1 MIRVTLEMVSARGP
15 AHDRLL
21 GVGWIAND
29 GGNTAAGTLYEAVF
43 SKTLPGKTDQP
54 WKKGR
59 LALRDD
65 AALLVDVEPVQI
77 PDFDN
82 VARGAWDL
90 LFLGLRAVVGK
101 RNP

>member
-21 GVGWIAND
+21 GVGWIANA
-29 GGNTAAGTLYEAVF
+29 GGSSVGTLYEAIF
-43 SKTLPGKTDQP
+43 SKTLPGTTDQP

-59 LALRDD
+59 LALTDD
-65 AALLVDVEPVQI
+65 AALLVDSEPGQI